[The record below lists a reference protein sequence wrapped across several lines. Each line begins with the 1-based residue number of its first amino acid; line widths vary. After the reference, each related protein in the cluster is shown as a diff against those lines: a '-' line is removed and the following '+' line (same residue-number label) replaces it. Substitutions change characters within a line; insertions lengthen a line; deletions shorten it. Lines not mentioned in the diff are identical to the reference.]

1 MGAPRRAVGGIFLQQ
16 APNRAATAGEPGT
29 SPGSRHLTSPQPVGG
44 QVPGQA
50 ASRWSGPRVGEPTA
64 PEQWALAT
72 GLQLTSPAHRTADR
86 TRCADTF
93 ARALYCTDV
102 RLHRTALH
110 ISRES
115 HLVWRAT
122 NQALAYRSPAVSTLV
137 SPSGIAAARSPSRA
151 CAAEANSWD
160 GQSQPW
166 ASMGVVRLAPV
177 LCQCAAHPCAEP
189 PATPSCRRLPNP
201 TQLTSPAP
209 AEPVPRSCSVPH
221 SVLQPHVSGTPAEV
235 SPTGPRCSEF
245 REAEL

>member
-1 MGAPRRAVGGIFLQQ
+1 MMRRRLASTGQDKVRRHIRAGALLYGCTA
-16 APNRAATAGEPGT
+16 APNCAA
-29 SPGSRHLTSPQPVGG
+29 HLARV
-44 QVPGQA
+44 
-50 ASRWSGPRVGEPTA
+50 ASRVASHESSAGVSQPSSQHPGV
-64 PEQWALAT
+64 AL
-72 GLQLTSPAHRTADR
+72 GRH
-86 TRCADTF
+86 
-93 ARALYCTDV
+93 V
-102 RLHRTALH
+102 
-110 ISRES
+110 
-115 HLVWRAT
+115 
-122 NQALAYRSPAVSTLV
+122 
-137 SPSGIAAARSPSRA
+137 ARSPSRA

-221 SVLQPHVSGTPAEV
+221 SGLQPRVSGTPAEV